1 MGLGVSTRALRAHH
15 PSGAKM
21 VSAQTALEMFG
32 FIAFFAGFPCLI
44 LFVFDP
50 VVRFAR
56 QNTVANQVSVRFYAH
71 GVECGTSCIRAEQ
84 RLDKDRVMDLSLVIP
99 AYNEEK
105 RLPVMLDKAA
115 TFLQAWSLEEKINYE
130 IVVADDGS
138 NDGTA
143 LYVLNRARLDPT
155 IRLVSLGRN
164 CGKGGAVKRGVN
176 YSRGKYVLM
185 ADADGATEISD
196 LPRLWSSL
204 HENQRDEAGL
214 AIGSRAHLEKESIAT
229 RSLVRT
235 VLMRGF
241 HILVMLLCTSNV
253 RDTQCGFKLFTRKAA
268 RLLFS
273 NLHLEGWTFDIEIIV
288 LAEQLGIPISEVP
301 VTWNEVEGSKLIQN
315 KLDVVLTSLKM
326 ARDMLCLRLSYLLGI
341 WAVNPLLL

>member
-1 MGLGVSTRALRAHH
+1 
-15 PSGAKM
+15 M
-21 VSAQTALEMFG
+21 VSSQTALEALG
-32 FIAFFAGFPCLI
+32 LLILFAGLPTLL

-56 QNTVANQVSVRFYAH
+56 QSTAANQVPVRYYVG
-71 GVECGTSCIRAEQ
+71 GVECDTSCIHAARS
-84 RLDKDRVMDLSLVIP
+84 LDKDRVIDLSLVIP

-105 RLPVMLDKAA
+105 RLPAMLDRAA

-130 IVVADDGS
+130 IVISDDGS
-138 NDGTA
+138 IDGTTR
-143 LYVLNRARLDPT
+143 YVLDRAGLDST

-164 CGKGGAVKRGVN
+164 CGKGGAVKRGIN
-176 YSRGKYVLM
+176 YSRGQYVLM

-196 LPRLWSSL
+196 LPRLWSRL
-204 HENQRDEAGL
+204 HEIQRNEAGM
-214 AIGSRAHLEKESIAT
+214 AIGSRAHLEMESVAT

-241 HILVMLLCTSNV
+241 HLLVTLLCTSNI

-273 NLHLEGWTFDIEIIV
+273 NLHLEGWTFDIEIIL

-301 VTWNEVEGSKLIQN
+301 VTWHEVDGSKLIQN
-315 KLDVVLTSLKM
+315 KLDVVITSLKM

-341 WAVNPLLL
+341 WVVNPHLL